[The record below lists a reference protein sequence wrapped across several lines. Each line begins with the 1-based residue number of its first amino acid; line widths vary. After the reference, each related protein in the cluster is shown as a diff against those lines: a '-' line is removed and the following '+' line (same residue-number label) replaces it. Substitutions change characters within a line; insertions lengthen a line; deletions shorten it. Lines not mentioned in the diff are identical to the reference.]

1 MNYNLAYFT
10 DTYYPQL
17 NGLVTSI
24 DSFKEHLERRGNK
37 VCICA
42 PKDNDLDRE
51 DKDVFRF
58 RSVPY
63 PFYKEFKVS
72 WPYTRKLKQ
81 FFEFN
86 TDIYH
91 LQTPFSLGLL
101 GMFLAKKQKAPVIM
115 TYHSLWTEYVHYF
128 PLPKKTMQAFAIR
141 LSQQFCNQLDLVIV
155 PSDAMKKEVE
165 SYGLDTKIVTI
176 PTGFSFEHVNQDID
190 MDIRTIYNIPKDHK
204 ILVFV
209 GRIGNE
215 KNIHLLIDSFKEV
228 FNADRKVHLLVIG
241 QGPELE
247 SCINQA
253 KSYNLENHITF
264 TGRKCYD
271 EVIAMLKKSD
281 IFVFPSVSETQG
293 MVSLEALA
301 CGLPVVAV
309 NRMGTIDY
317 LSDGKGGLLT
327 EPTVSDFSKGIITT
341 LHSKD
346 VSQMKREALEKASL
360 YTMEK
365 MTDRLL
371 ETYDNVYSEHKHKK
385 NKTLKPQY
393 VKL

>member
-37 VCICA
+37 VRICA
-42 PKDNDLDRE
+42 PKDNELDRE

-81 FFEFN
+81 FNEFK

-101 GMFLAKKQKAPVIM
+101 GMFLAKKQKAPVIL
-115 TYHSLWTEYVHYF
+115 TYHSLWTEYVHYV
-128 PLPKKTMQAFAIR
+128 PLPKKAVQSFAIR

-155 PSDAMKKEVE
+155 PSNAMKKEVE
-165 SYGLDTKIVTI
+165 SYGLDTEITTI

-190 MDIRTIYNIPKDHK
+190 LDIRETYKIPTDHK

-228 FNADRKVHLLVIG
+228 FNIDRKVHLLVIG
-241 QGPELE
+241 QGPELD
-247 SCINQA
+247 SCIAQA
-253 KSYNLENHITF
+253 DSYNLSSHITF
-264 TGRKCYD
+264 TGRKPYD
-271 EVIAMLKKSD
+271 EVISMLRKSD

-327 EPTVSDFSKGIITT
+327 EPTVADFSKGIISV
-341 LHSKD
+341 LRSKNVD
-346 VSQMKREALEKASL
+346 QMRRDALAKANL

-365 MTDRLL
+365 MTDRLV
-371 ETYDNVYSEHKHKK
+371 ETYDRVYSEHQAKIKK
-385 NKTLKPQY
+385 KSSKKQY
-393 VKL
+393 V

>member
-42 PKDNDLDRE
+42 PKDSELDRE

-72 WPYTRKLKQ
+72 WPYSRKLKQ

-86 TDIYH
+86 SDIYH

-101 GMFLAKKQKAPVIM
+101 GMFLAKKQKAPVIL

-141 LSQQFCNQLDLVIV
+141 MSQQFCNQLDLVIV
-155 PSDAMKKEVE
+155 PSNAMKKEVE
-165 SYGLDTKIVTI
+165 TYGLDTDTITI
-176 PTGFSFEHVNQDID
+176 PTGFSFEHVNQHIDID
-190 MDIRTIYNIPKDHK
+190 VRKEYKIPKDHK
-204 ILVFV
+204 ILIFV

-228 FNADRKVHLLVIG
+228 YNVDRKVHLLVVG
-241 QGPELE
+241 QGPELD
-247 SCINQA
+247 SCISQA
-253 KSYNLENHITF
+253 GKYDLSNHITF
-264 TGRKCYD
+264 TGRKSYD
-271 EVIAMLKKSD
+271 DVIAMLKKSD

-317 LSDGKGGLLT
+317 LADGKGGVLT
-327 EPTVSDFSKGIITT
+327 EPSVGDFAKGITSVLQVKNI
-341 LHSKD
+341 SD
-346 VSQMKREALEKASL
+346 MKREALAKASM

-365 MTDRLL
+365 MTDRLVQ
-371 ETYDNVYSEHKHKK
+371 TYDRVYDEHKSKTKK
-385 NKTLKPQY
+385 TSKKQY
-393 VKL
+393 V

>member
-1 MNYNLAYFT
+1 MTMNYNLAYFT

-42 PKDNDLDRE
+42 PKDSELDRE

-72 WPYTRKLKQ
+72 WPYSRKLKQ

-86 TDIYH
+86 SDIYH

-101 GMFLAKKQKAPVIM
+101 GMFLAKKQKAPVIL

-141 LSQQFCNQLDLVIV
+141 MSQQFCNQLDLVIV
-155 PSDAMKKEVE
+155 PSNAMKKEVE
-165 SYGLDTKIVTI
+165 TYGLDTDTITI
-176 PTGFSFEHVNQDID
+176 PTGFSFEHVNQHIDID
-190 MDIRTIYNIPKDHK
+190 VRKEYKIPKDHK
-204 ILVFV
+204 ILIFV

-228 FNADRKVHLLVIG
+228 YNVDRKVHLLVVG
-241 QGPELE
+241 QGPELD
-247 SCINQA
+247 SCISQA
-253 KSYNLENHITF
+253 GKYDLSNHITF
-264 TGRKCYD
+264 TGRKSYD
-271 EVIAMLKKSD
+271 DVIAMLKKSD

-317 LSDGKGGLLT
+317 LADGKGGVLT
-327 EPTVSDFSKGIITT
+327 EPSVGDFAKGITSVLQVKNI
-341 LHSKD
+341 SD
-346 VSQMKREALEKASL
+346 MKREALAKASM

-365 MTDRLL
+365 MTDRLVQ
-371 ETYDNVYSEHKHKK
+371 TYDRVYDEHKSKTKK
-385 NKTLKPQY
+385 TSKKQY
-393 VKL
+393 V